1 MGALLSMVL
10 GCIAILLIFLA
21 PFLYAVYM
29 VYSFLSLL
37 FWRIFV
43 STDEDL
49 RAIITAQNIV
59 VVFIIMI
66 LLYNTIMKGV

>member
-1 MGALLSMVL
+1 MVL

-21 PFLYAVYM
+21 PFLYAVYI

-37 FWRIFV
+37 FWRLFV
-43 STDEDL
+43 NTDEDL
-49 RAIITAQNIV
+49 RAIITAQNLV

>member
-1 MGALLSMVL
+1 MVL

-21 PFLYAVYM
+21 PFIYAVYI

-37 FWRIFV
+37 FWRLFV

-49 RAIITAQNIV
+49 KAIMVAQNSIV
-59 VVFIIMI
+59 ALIIMI
-66 LLYNTIMKGV
+66 LIYNTIMKGV

>member
-21 PFLYAVYM
+21 PFLYAVYI

-37 FWRIFV
+37 FWRLFV
-43 STDEDL
+43 KTDEDL
-49 RAIITAQNIV
+49 RAIMVAQNSIV
-59 VVFIIMI
+59 ALIIMI

>member
-1 MGALLSMVL
+1 MVL

-21 PFLYAVYM
+21 PFLYAVYI

-37 FWRIFV
+37 FWRLFIK
-43 STDEDL
+43 TDEDL
-49 RAIITAQNIV
+49 RAIMVAQNSIV
-59 VVFIIMI
+59 ALIIMI